1 MDVSMRTHTQCQ
13 VRTLALSN
21 FPELLTF
28 PQSHTVGVPSH
39 ELLQV
44 VAKLNALP
52 KSLKVSF
59 LAGTQV
65 QVWVKKWPKVWVSEV
80 AQPGGSSMSPPSPWR
95 VTCCGSLGK
104 LLQLFSLLGKEN
116 KIVQPHQR
124 GAAHHCQGLGKLSA
138 EASYYQY
145 DLVNS
150 NYAPFINWLL

>member
-1 MDVSMRTHTQCQ
+1 MRTHTQCQ

-65 QVWVKKWPKVWVSEV
+65 QV
-80 AQPGGSSMSPPSPWR
+80 
-95 VTCCGSLGK
+95 
-104 LLQLFSLLGKEN
+104 
-116 KIVQPHQR
+116 
-124 GAAHHCQGLGKLSA
+124 
-138 EASYYQY
+138 
-145 DLVNS
+145 
-150 NYAPFINWLL
+150 